1 MMRKELLST
10 PIPPRLAARPRDR
23 RGFPIPYGTLCA
35 DDGTPDFRVTDIE
48 RWIDAVNRRLCGLCG
63 CTLGRRLA
71 FVGGTRSHESRT
83 FTDLPMHRECAE
95 YALRVCPYLAMPNMT
110 HAQKVTA
117 QAEFL
122 LASAFVT
129 SERPERFALGI
140 TTGFDVLQHGVE
152 YLLRAQPWLESV
164 WWKDGAPLEAGSL

>member
-1 MMRKELLST
+1 MMLKELLST

-23 RGFPIPYGTLCA
+23 RGFPVPYATLCS
-35 DDGTPDFRVTDIE
+35 DDGTPDFRVTD
-48 RWIDAVNRRLCGLCG
+48 AVNRKLCGLCG
-63 CTLGRRLA
+63 CLLGRRLA

-83 FTDLPMHRECAE
+83 FTDLPMHRGCAE
-95 YALRVCPYLAMPNMT
+95 YALRVCPYLALPNMT
-110 HAQKVTA
+110 HAQKVTT

-122 LASAFVT
+122 RASAFVT

-152 YLLRAQPWLESV
+152 YLLHAQPWLETV
-164 WWKDGAPLEAGSL
+164 WWKDGVPLEANAS